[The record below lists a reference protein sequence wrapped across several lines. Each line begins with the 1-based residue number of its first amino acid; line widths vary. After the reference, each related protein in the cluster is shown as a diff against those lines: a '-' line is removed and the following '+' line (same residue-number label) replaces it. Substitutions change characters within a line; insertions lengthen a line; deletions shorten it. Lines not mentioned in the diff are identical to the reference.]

1 MAENYM
7 RVRVI
12 EIEPK
17 GRIVKITGK
26 NGQGKTSAVDSLM
39 VGLLGRKAQKDK
51 PVRLG
56 AKAAKIHIAL
66 GTEHVELEL
75 TRTITP
81 EGNHTLVLQSK
92 DGTRFTRP
100 QEMLDALM
108 GEGVGDPL
116 EFMRLKPKEQAERLR
131 KLAKVEIDFEQ
142 IAAENK
148 ADYDERAQISKE
160 MRGLEAEAL
169 NITVQPGLPKER
181 VDDAAIMAELS
192 EVSANNE
199 AERKVERERTLL
211 ENACARCSEGVA
223 AAQRAIAQAA
233 ASVARLKEQL
243 RKAEEDEKIAK
254 MQATKADAQLEQA
267 KAAYEAAPEPRY
279 IDAAEITARLQQAQ
293 TANREIDKRER
304 RTKIEDRART
314 LKRKVERLTMQMED
328 REATKLRAL
337 REAKLPVDG
346 VEITEDGV
354 LYKSI
359 PLNQLGEAEQLRICA
374 SIFMAGDPK
383 LRIMPIWHGEALDQ
397 DNMAMLAD
405 LCEANDFQVV
415 MAMVDSSGK
424 VGIVMEDGQVAAEN
438 E

>member
-1 MAENYM
+1 
-7 RVRVI
+7 
-12 EIEPK
+12 
-17 GRIVKITGK
+17 
-26 NGQGKTSAVDSLM
+26 
-39 VGLLGRKAQKDK
+39 
-51 PVRLG
+51 
-56 AKAAKIHIAL
+56 
-66 GTEHVELEL
+66 
-75 TRTITP
+75 
-81 EGNHTLVLQSK
+81 
-92 DGTRFTRP
+92 
-100 QEMLDALM
+100 
-108 GEGVGDPL
+108 
-116 EFMRLKPKEQAERLR
+116 
-131 KLAKVEIDFEQ
+131 
-142 IAAENK
+142 
-148 ADYDERAQISKE
+148 
-160 MRGLEAEAL
+160 
-169 NITVQPGLPKER
+169 VQPGLPKEKL
-181 VDDAAIMAELS
+181 DESAMMAELAS
-192 EVSANNE
+192 VSATN
-199 AERKVERERTLL
+199 
-211 ENACARCSEGVA
+211 G
-223 AAQRAIAQAA
+223 AQRDLERYKERCQRDCSSVAGRLATAQSEIRNANA
-233 ASVARLKEQL
+233 EVARL
-243 RKAEEDEKIAK
+243 
-254 MQATKADAQLEQA
+254 EQA
-267 KAAYEAAPEPRY
+267 LGAAKARLIKAKELARAE
-279 IDAAEITARLQQAQ
+279 DAALTEAKRVYEIAPDPQYVDAGEITARLQQAQ

-328 REATKLRAL
+328 REAAKLRAL